1 MSEFT
6 TLPPDTPSTG
16 ATAREEAISTSQ
28 APSGSTPPTGTVT
41 FKNVS
46 KFYGEVLGVNRV
58 DLVLE
63 SGIIGL
69 VGPNGSG
76 KTTMMNLMTGLLR
89 PSKGRIEVLGVPTS
103 DPIRLFPQVGYCTQW
118 DSFPAGINGYKFV
131 YGYLRVH
138 GYTHAQAE
146 QLAWEALDRVSL
158 RDAAKRKIAG
168 YSKGMRQRVKLAQA
182 ISHKPKVLV
191 LDEPLNGLDPMARAE
206 IIAVFQDLA
215 AEGHHVIISS
225 HILHEVDMIA
235 DQVVLLTGGY
245 VVAEGEIGGVRTD
258 IEEQPIQVLVRCDK
272 PSLLASK
279 LFESEN
285 TVEVALHDDRRGLL
299 VRTKDANA
307 FYLRFN
313 NLVLEHN
320 IRIETVAVA
329 DADVRAVYQYLIG
342 TEGEGS

>member
-1 MSEFT
+1 MSEFA
-6 TLPPDTPSTG
+6 TLRQAAVEDD
-16 ATAREEAISTSQ
+16 ADAFQ
-28 APSGSTPPTGTVT
+28 APTPTAEVAQSGTVA
-41 FKNVS
+41 FRNVS

-69 VGPNGSG
+69 VGPNGSR

-89 PSKGRIEVLGVPTS
+89 PSKGSIEILGIPTD
-103 DPIRLFPQVGYCTQW
+103 DPIRLFPKVGYCSQW
-118 DSFPAGINGYKFV
+118 DSFPAGVNGYKFI

-138 GYTHAQAE
+138 GYTHADAE
-146 QLAWEALDRVSL
+146 RLTWEALDRVSL
-158 RDAAKRKIAG
+158 TDAAERKIAA

-182 ISHKPKVLV
+182 ISHKPRVLV

-206 IIAVFQDLA
+206 IIAVFQGLA

-258 IEEQPIQVLVRCDK
+258 IKEQPIQVLVRCDK

-285 TVEVALHDDRRGLL
+285 SVEVALHDDRQGLL

-313 NLVLEHN
+313 DLVLELD
-320 IRIETVAVA
+320 IKIETVAIA

-342 TEGEGS
+342 SEGEGS

>member
-6 TLPPDTPSTG
+6 TLPHASAAAEAPAPMSETSPDASP
-16 ATAREEAISTSQ
+16 AA
-28 APSGSTPPTGTVT
+28 GTVI
-41 FKNVS
+41 FRNVS

-89 PSKGRIEVLGVPTS
+89 PSKGKIEVLGVSTG
-103 DPIRLFPQVGYCTQW
+103 DPIRLFPKVGYCSQW
-118 DSFPAGINGYKFV
+118 DSFPAGINGYKFI

-146 QLAWEALDRVSL
+146 RLTWEALDRVSL
-158 RDAAKRKIAG
+158 TKAAKRKIAG

-182 ISHKPKVLV
+182 ISHEPKVLV

-206 IIAVFQDLA
+206 IIAVFQNLA

-307 FYLRFN
+307 FYLRLN
-313 NLVLEHN
+313 DLVLEHD
-320 IRIETVAVA
+320 IKIETVAVA